1 MNIPEWNRKVSH
13 RPEKQW
19 KSLLL
24 KQSKASIDKFA
35 LHEFDVHLYNLK
47 IAQVL
52 LRSTEKNCCLHSQAL
67 TIASLK
73 LYNYGSQ
80 TCSVSRMVVQ
90 YIIVDSPAAL
100 FFETSFTSSLIKD
113 IDRLHVFTP

>member
-1 MNIPEWNRKVSH
+1 
-13 RPEKQW
+13 
-19 KSLLL
+19 LLL
-24 KQSKASIDKFA
+24 KQSKAIINKFT

-47 IAQVL
+47 NAQVL
-52 LRSTEKNCCLHSQAL
+52 LRSTEKKNCCLHSQAL
-67 TIASLK
+67 AIASLK
-73 LYNYGSQ
+73 LHNYDSQ

-100 FFETSFTSSLIKD
+100 FFETSFTSSLTKD